1 MTVFKSTDG
10 LAIGQPI
17 SPFFGAQNGVQG
29 AGAPTV
35 QLPAGM
41 PLLVAA
47 SLGLVPANCLVNTVN
62 SVSVGG
68 NIGANAGGD
77 PCSVME
83 LLSSGNGNQAN
94 GGVGIAPVPLQQGE
108 NQQYVVGQTALAA
121 SANGPTPVNV
131 DPLGLAPVPGG
142 LPCNS
147 IGLQASGFT
156 G

>member
-10 LAIGQPI
+10 IVVGQPM
-17 SPFFGAQNGVQG
+17 SPNFGAQNGAQG
-29 AGAPTV
+29 VGAPTV

-47 SLGLVPANCLVNTVN
+47 SLGLVPANCLVSTVN
-62 SVSVGG
+62 GVSVGG
-68 NIGANAGGD
+68 SVGVIGSD

-94 GGVGIAPVPLQQGE
+94 GGVNVAPITGQQSE
-108 NQQYVVGQTALAA
+108 QQQYTVGLTAVAMQE
-121 SANGPTPVNV
+121 NGPTPVNV
-131 DPLGLAPVPGG
+131 DPLGLAPVPAGVSANSVG
-142 LPCNS
+142 LV
-147 IGLQASGFT
+147 ASGFS